1 MQEGIRTCP
10 AKRGLCGS
18 CCGSINVKGV
28 YNRDALNRIAAEDRL
43 DRTIVLVSPYVWV
56 SVIGAFFMI
65 AVLLVWGFFGKLPSS
80 FDTRGIYMN
89 SDGTTSIYAQRQG
102 FLMDILIHEGER
114 VEEGDI
120 IAKLGTEDD
129 VFALKQ
135 LDTRITYVENM
146 TFESELDTVTTDTQ
160 EMAQIKLSARQ
171 ADESR
176 GKTEAELELKKE
188 KLQNAAA
195 DLNKAEENLLACKEK
210 YYSTLNLNDEK
221 NTVAYQEANTDYDTH
236 FNLYETAKSNYI
248 SAKEAYYTIRANFDA
263 KYADI
268 DTTDL
273 DDDEK
278 AAYEAAYA
286 DVESARSKADDYE
299 YFMKEEEGK
308 LRVANETL
316 EKVRKDYLEFLNE
329 QSGTQAQ
336 NTIASSEY
344 SEALTEYNT
353 AKSLY
358 KSLNDEV
365 DELELQHILDQ
376 GNSQTDAENYKQQFF
391 NKKSAVLTDLHA
403 QRDKLLNDAGKG
415 DIVATASGM
424 VYDIPVEI
432 GEGVAQG
439 TEVVNLMTGD
449 LGRKD
454 AICYVNLSDAKKVE
468 TGMSAYVYPSTVN
481 KQEYGHILAEV
492 SSISTH
498 VASEDDMIKQLGSES
513 LVKQFESEGPVVEI
527 RCHLLED
534 PKTKSGYAW
543 SSHRGSE
550 ISLNDGTIFTV
561 TIVTEEKK
569 PVDLLIPYIK
579 DKLEFKPDDK
589 KTEEQ

>member
-1 MQEGIRTCP
+1 M
-10 AKRGLCGS
+10 
-18 CCGSINVKGV
+18 KGV

-43 DRTIVLVSPYVWV
+43 DKTIVLVSPYVWV
-56 SVIGAFFMI
+56 SVVGAFLVI
-65 AVLLVWGFFGKLPSS
+65 GVLLVWGFFGKLPSS

-102 FLMDILIHEGER
+102 FLIDILAQEGEM
-114 VEEGDI
+114 VVEGDV
-120 IAKLGTEDD
+120 IAKLGSEDD
-129 VFALKQ
+129 IFNLKQ
-135 LDTRITYVENM
+135 LDTRIGYVENM

-160 EMAQIKLSARQ
+160 EMAQIKLNARQ
-171 ADESR
+171 ANDNRE
-176 GKTEAELELKKE
+176 KTEAELELKTE
-188 KLQNAAA
+188 KLKAAA
-195 DLNKAEENLLACKEK
+195 DDLNKAEENLLACKEK
-210 YYSTLNLNDEK
+210 YYSTLNLTDDK
-221 NTVAYQEANTDYDTH
+221 FTVAYQEANSDYDTH

-248 SAKEAYYTIRANFDA
+248 SQKESYYSIKANFDA
-263 KYADI
+263 KYAEVDP
-268 DTTDL
+268 TDL
-273 DDDEK
+273 QEDQK
-278 AAYEAAYA
+278 AAYEAAFA

-299 YFMKEEEGK
+299 YFMKEEEKK

-316 EKVRKDYLEFLNE
+316 EQVRKDYLEHLNE

-344 SEALTEYNT
+344 SEALTEYNN

-358 KSLNDEV
+358 KTLSDDV
-365 DELELQHILDQ
+365 DELQLQHILDE
-376 GNSQTDAENYKQQFF
+376 GNNQMDAENYKQQFF
-391 NKKSAVLTDLHA
+391 NKKSAVLTDLQA
-403 QRDKLLNDAGKG
+403 QREKILNDAGKG
-415 DIVATASGM
+415 DIIANTTGK

-432 GEGVAQG
+432 GEGISEG
-439 TEVVNLMTGD
+439 KEVVVLLTGD

-454 AICYVNLSDAKKVE
+454 AVCYVNLADAKKVE
-468 TGMSAYVYPSTVN
+468 PGMSAYVYPSTVN

-492 SSISTH
+492 SSISGH
-498 VASEDDMIKQLGSES
+498 VASEDDMLKQLGSES

-534 PKTKSGYAW
+534 PKTKSGFAW

-569 PVDLLIPYIK
+569 PIDLLIPYLK

-589 KTEEQ
+589 KTEDSTN